1 MKERNMTISLA
12 QARDWFNSGNKQ
24 LQELALQ
31 VFDRKE
37 LTSDFRHIVTF
48 KDACEVLGLRYSFS
62 RTDNIIRTFSRST
75 SAMFKLNII
84 RQALNLGYDMQLVK
98 NPSKSYIYCPFN
110 PFITKVE
117 GFRYYKD
124 EINSCNIEIIGEIR
138 TGGVSYY
145 VLNSIA
151 YFHGIDGLG
160 NFNYSTGSGRAI
172 TDSGFLGCADAD
184 IGFLGC
190 ASKEIAQHFGK
201 YFGMLITTAKYA
213 DIIKDFEVIESK
225 YII

>member
-1 MKERNMTISLA
+1 MTISIA

-48 KDACEVLGLRYSFS
+48 EDACKVLGLRYSIS
-62 RTDNIIRTFSRST
+62 YMDRLNRTLSIST
-75 SAMFKLNII
+75 SAMFRLNII
-84 RQALNLGYDMQLVK
+84 RQALNFGYDMQLMK
-98 NPSKSYIYCPFN
+98 NPSKSHIYCPYN

-124 EINSCNIEIIGEIR
+124 QINSSVIEIIGEIR

-145 VLNSIA
+145 VLNSVA
-151 YFHGIDGLG
+151 YFNGIDGLG
-160 NFNYSTGSGRAI
+160 NFNYSIGSGRAI
-172 TDSGFLGCADAD
+172 TDSGFLGCAT
-184 IGFLGC
+184 
-190 ASKEIAQHFGK
+190 KEIAEHFGK

>member
-37 LTSDFRHIVTF
+37 LISDFSHIVTF
-48 KDACEVLGLRYSFS
+48 KDACEVFGLRYNISYIDRLN
-62 RTDNIIRTFSRST
+62 RTLSIST

-98 NPSKSYIYCPFN
+98 NPSKSHIYCPYN

-117 GFRYYKD
+117 GSRYYKD
-124 EINSCNIEIIGEIR
+124 QINSGVIEIIGEIR

-145 VLNSIA
+145 VFSSVEYFNSIN
-151 YFHGIDGLG
+151 GLG
-160 NFNYSTGSGRAI
+160 NFNR
-172 TDSGFLGCADAD
+172 FC
-184 IGFLGC
+184 
-190 ASKEIAQHFGK
+190 
-201 YFGMLITTAKYA
+201 
-213 DIIKDFEVIESK
+213 
-225 YII
+225 

>member
-1 MKERNMTISLA
+1 MEKRNMTVSIA

-62 RTDNIIRTFSRST
+62 RTDSIIRTFSRST

-84 RQALNLGYDMQLVK
+84 RKALNFGQDLHLTKD
-98 NPSKSYIYCPFN
+98 PEDSYIYYPYN
-110 PFITKVE
+110 PFVTKSST
-117 GFRYYKD
+117 YYNSD
-124 EINSCNIEIIGEIR
+124 INSGKMEVIGKIKSEGKEYNVL
-138 TGGVSYY
+138 GGGADSGG
-145 VLNSIA
+145 A
-151 YFHGIDGLG
+151 GLG
-160 NFNYSTGSGRAI
+160 SFDSFNGVGSTYANV
-172 TDSGFLGCADAD
+172 
-184 IGFLGC
+184 GFLGC
-190 ASKEIAQHFGK
+190 ASREIAEHFGK

>member
-1 MKERNMTISLA
+1 MTISIA

-48 KDACEVLGLRYSFS
+48 EDACKVLGLRYSFS
-62 RTDNIIRTFSRST
+62 YMDRLNRTLSIST
-75 SAMFKLNII
+75 SAMFRLNII
-84 RQALNLGYDMQLVK
+84 RQALNFGQDMQLVK
-98 NPSKSYIYCPFN
+98 NPSKSYIYCPYN

-124 EINSCNIEIIGEIR
+124 QINSGVIEIIGEIR

-145 VLNSIA
+145 VLNGVA
-151 YFHGIDGLG
+151 YFNGIDGLG

-172 TDSGFLGCADAD
+172 TDSGFLGCA
-184 IGFLGC
+184 
-190 ASKEIAQHFGK
+190 SREIAEHFGK

-225 YII
+225 YLI

>member
-1 MKERNMTISLA
+1 MKERNITISLA

-24 LQELALQ
+24 LQTLALQ

-48 KDACEVLGLRYSFS
+48 EDACKVLGLRYNISYMDRLN
-62 RTDNIIRTFSRST
+62 RTLSIST
-75 SAMFKLNII
+75 SAMFRLNII

-98 NPSKSYIYCPFN
+98 NPSKSYIYCPYN

-117 GFRYYKD
+117 GFHYYKD
-124 EINSCNIEIIGEIR
+124 EINSGVIEIIGEIR
-138 TGGVSYY
+138 AGGVSYY
-145 VLNSIA
+145 VLNSVA
-151 YFHGIDGLG
+151 YFNGIDGLG

-172 TDSGFLGCADAD
+172 TDSGFLGCA
-184 IGFLGC
+184 
-190 ASKEIAQHFGK
+190 SRKIAEHFGK

>member
-1 MKERNMTISLA
+1 MINFYYRGYIMEERNIT
-12 QARDWFNSGNKQ
+12 QARFNSGNKQ
-24 LQELALQ
+24 LALQ
-31 VFDRKE
+31 VFDRKD
-37 LTSDFRHIVTF
+37 LTFRHIVTF

-62 RTDNIIRTFSRST
+62 YTDKIIRTFSRST

-98 NPSKSYIYCPFN
+98 NPSKSYIYHPFN
-110 PFITKVE
+110 PFVVKTKDCE
-117 GFRYYKD
+117 
-124 EINSCNIEIIGEIR
+124 NSDIVEIIGEIR

-145 VLNSIA
+145 VLNSVR
-151 YFHGIDGLG
+151 GIDGLG
-160 NFNYSTGSGRAI
+160 NFNYSTGRAI
-172 TDSGFLGCADAD
+172 TD

-190 ASKEIAQHFGK
+190 ASKEIAEHFGK

-225 YII
+225 YIV

>member
-1 MKERNMTISLA
+1 MEKRNMTVSI
-12 QARDWFNSGNKQ
+12 ARAREWFNSGNKQ

-37 LTSDFRHIVTF
+37 LINDFRHIVTF
-48 KDACEVLGLRYSFS
+48 EDACKVLGLRYSVS
-62 RTDNIIRTFSRST
+62 YMDRLNRSFSRST
-75 SAMFKLNII
+75 SAMFRLNII

-124 EINSCNIEIIGEIR
+124 EINSGVIEIIGEIR

-145 VLNSIA
+145 VLNSVA
-151 YFHGIDGLG
+151 YFNGIDGLG

-172 TDSGFLGCADAD
+172 ADSGFLGCA
-184 IGFLGC
+184 
-190 ASKEIAQHFGK
+190 SREIAEHFGK

-225 YII
+225 YLI

>member
-1 MKERNMTISLA
+1 MEERNMTISIS
-12 QARDWFNSGNKQ
+12 QARKWFNSGDKQ
-24 LQELALQ
+24 LQALALQ

-48 KDACEVLGLRYSFS
+48 KDACEVLGLRYNFS
-62 RTDNIIRTFSRST
+62 YMDRLNRTLSIST
-75 SAMFKLNII
+75 SAMFRLNII
-84 RQALNLGYDMQLVK
+84 RQALNLGYNMQLVK
-98 NPSKSYIYCPFN
+98 NPSKSYIYCPYN

-117 GFRYYKD
+117 GSRYYKD
-124 EINSCNIEIIGEIR
+124 GINSGVIEIIGEIR

-145 VLNSIA
+145 VLNSVA
-151 YFHGIDGLG
+151 YFNGIDGLG

-172 TDSGFLGCADAD
+172 TDSGFLGCAT
-184 IGFLGC
+184 
-190 ASKEIAQHFGK
+190 KEIAEHFGK

>member
-1 MKERNMTISLA
+1 MKERNMTVSIA

-48 KDACEVLGLRYSFS
+48 KDACKVLRYSFS
-62 RTDNIIRTFSRST
+62 RTNSIIRTFSRST

-84 RQALNLGYDMQLVK
+84 REALNLGQDLHLTK
-98 NPSKSYIYCPFN
+98 DPKGSCIYYPYN
-110 PFITKVE
+110 PFC
-117 GFRYYKD
+117 YKD
-124 EINSCNIEIIGEIR
+124 ELDSGEMEIIGKIR
-138 TGGVSYY
+138 SEGTTYNVLGGGADSGG
-145 VLNSIA
+145 A
-151 YFHGIDGLG
+151 GLG
-160 NFNYSTGSGRAI
+160 SFDSFNGVGSAY
-172 TDSGFLGCADAD
+172 AN

-190 ASKEIAQHFGK
+190 ASMEIADHFGK

>member
-1 MKERNMTISLA
+1 MEKRNMTISIA

-48 KDACEVLGLRYSFS
+48 EDACKVLGLRYSVS
-62 RTDNIIRTFSRST
+62 YMDRLNRTLSIST
-75 SAMFKLNII
+75 SAMFRLNII
-84 RQALNLGYDMQLVK
+84 RQALNFGQDMQLMK
-98 NPSKSYIYCPFN
+98 NPSKSYIYCPYN

-124 EINSCNIEIIGEIR
+124 EINSGSIEIIGEIR

-151 YFHGIDGLG
+151 YFHGIDGVG
-160 NFNYSTGSGRAI
+160 NFNYSTGSGRAL
-172 TDSGFLGCADAD
+172 TDSGFLGCA
-184 IGFLGC
+184 
-190 ASKEIAQHFGK
+190 SREIAEHFGK

>member
-1 MKERNMTISLA
+1 MEERNMAISLT
-12 QARDWFNSGNKQ
+12 QAKEWFNSGNKQ
-24 LQELALQ
+24 LQALALQ

-48 KDACEVLGLRYSFS
+48 EDACEVLGLRYSFS
-62 RTDNIIRTFSRST
+62 YMDRLNRTLSIST
-75 SAMFKLNII
+75 SAMFRLNII
-84 RQALNLGYDMQLVK
+84 RQALNFGQDMQLVK
-98 NPSKSYIYCPFN
+98 NPSKSYIYCPYN

-124 EINSCNIEIIGEIR
+124 EINSGVIEIIGEIR

-145 VLNSIA
+145 VLNSVA
-151 YFHGIDGLG
+151 YFNGIDGLG
-160 NFNYSTGSGRAI
+160 SFNYSTGSGRAI
-172 TDSGFLGCADAD
+172 ADSGFFGCAT
-184 IGFLGC
+184 
-190 ASKEIAQHFGK
+190 KEIAEHFGK

>member
-1 MKERNMTISLA
+1 MEKRNITISIA

-37 LTSDFRHIVTF
+37 LISDFRHIVTF
-48 KDACEVLGLRYSFS
+48 EDACKVLGLRYSVS
-62 RTDNIIRTFSRST
+62 YMDRLNRTLSIST
-75 SAMFKLNII
+75 SAMFRLNII
-84 RQALNLGYDMQLVK
+84 RQALNFGQDMQLVK
-98 NPSKSYIYCPFN
+98 NPSKSYIYCPYN

-124 EINSCNIEIIGEIR
+124 EINSGVIEIIGEIR

-145 VLNSIA
+145 VLNSVA
-151 YFHGIDGLG
+151 YFNGIDGLG

-172 TDSGFLGCADAD
+172 TDSGFLGCA
-184 IGFLGC
+184 
-190 ASKEIAQHFGK
+190 SREIAEHFGK

>member
-1 MKERNMTISLA
+1 MEERNMTVSLA

-62 RTDNIIRTFSRST
+62 YMDRLNRTLSIST
-75 SAMFKLNII
+75 SAMFRLNII

-98 NPSKSYIYCPFN
+98 NSSNSHIYCPYN

-117 GFRYYKD
+117 GSRYYKD
-124 EINSCNIEIIGEIR
+124 QINSGVIEIIGEIR

-145 VLNSIA
+145 VLSSVE
-151 YFHGIDGLG
+151 YFNGINGLG
-160 NFNYSTGSGRAI
+160 NFNYSTGS
-172 TDSGFLGCADAD
+172 ADAS

-190 ASKEIAQHFGK
+190 ANKEIAQHFGK

>member
-1 MKERNMTISLA
+1 MEKRNMTISIA

-48 KDACEVLGLRYSFS
+48 EDACKVLGLRYSVS
-62 RTDNIIRTFSRST
+62 YEDRLNRTLSIST
-75 SAMFKLNII
+75 SAMFRLNII
-84 RQALNLGYDMQLVK
+84 RQALNFGQDMQLVK
-98 NPSKSYIYCPFN
+98 NPSKSYIYCPYN

-124 EINSCNIEIIGEIR
+124 QINSGVIEIIGEIR

-145 VLNSIA
+145 VLNGVA
-151 YFHGIDGLG
+151 YFNGIDGLG

-172 TDSGFLGCADAD
+172 TDSGFLGCA
-184 IGFLGC
+184 
-190 ASKEIAQHFGK
+190 SREIAEHFGK

>member
-1 MKERNMTISLA
+1 MEERNMTVSIA

-48 KDACEVLGLRYSFS
+48 EDACIVLGLRYSIS
-62 RTDNIIRTFSRST
+62 YEDRLNRTLSIST
-75 SAMFKLNII
+75 SAMYRLNII
-84 RQALNLGYDMQLVK
+84 RQALNFGQDMQLVK
-98 NPSKSYIYCPFN
+98 NPSKSYIYCPYN

-117 GFRYYKD
+117 GFRYYKYQ
-124 EINSCNIEIIGEIR
+124 INSGVIEIIGEIR

-145 VLNSIA
+145 VLNSAA
-151 YFHGIDGLG
+151 YFYGIDGLG

-172 TDSGFLGCADAD
+172 TDSGFLGCA
-184 IGFLGC
+184 
-190 ASKEIAQHFGK
+190 SREIAEHFGK